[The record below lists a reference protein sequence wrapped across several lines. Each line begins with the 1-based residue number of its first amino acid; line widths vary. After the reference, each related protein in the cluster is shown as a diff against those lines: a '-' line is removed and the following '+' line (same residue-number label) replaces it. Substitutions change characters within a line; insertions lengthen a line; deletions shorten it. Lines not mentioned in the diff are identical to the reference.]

1 VARSYRARALAVL
14 RENEAA
20 LTALYTGLARDVAAI
35 VQRRADADGAVPRQA
50 TFEIQQQAGD
60 LVRRLF
66 LGRTGRGEWAPFD
79 TVGSGAVI
87 PLSPYMRQL
96 WSAIR
101 QAMRIPVEQSAAIL
115 ERRLPLDVL
124 TIMRAADVNPFAAA
138 KKQVAE
144 MVWGKDEG
152 GRRKAE
158 VKTTIARGPSS
169 FTLHPSSLVAEQLFR
184 PNPLAAYEPAH
195 TWVDPNGHRLSDR
208 VWNTAGNTR
217 QRLDA
222 YLEQAIREGRGAL
235 QMSRELEQFLIPG
248 RGLRTSKPYGAN
260 ASFDGMRLARTE
272 ISRAAQEA
280 HRMAATMNPFVSGM
294 KWNLSARHPRYD
306 ICDELARGG
315 PAGGGVYSVEAYPS
329 RPHPNCICFSTSVQ
343 IANPGAI
350 LDELQADIRA
360 TRPRFVHLIGPLLTT
375 QFVAL
380 LLGQDLQSALLAT
393 AGVALLQ
400 RRG

>member
-1 VARSYRARALAVL
+1 MARSYRARALAVL

-20 LTALYTGLARDVAAI
+20 MTAPYTGLARDVAAI
-35 VQRRADADGAVPRQA
+35 VQRRADADGNVPRQV

-60 LVRRLF
+60 LVHQIF

-79 TVGSGAVI
+79 TVGNGAVI

-96 WSAIR
+96 WGAIR
-101 QAMRIPVEQSAAIL
+101 AAVRIPVEQSAAIL

-124 TIMRAADVNPFAAA
+124 TVMRAADVNPFAAA
-138 KKQVAE
+138 KQQ
-144 MVWGKDEG
+144 
-152 GRRKAE
+152 
-158 VKTTIARGPSS
+158 
-169 FTLHPSSLVAEQLFR
+169 VAEQLFR
-184 PNPLAAYEPAH
+184 PNPLATYDAPH
-195 TWVDPNGHRLSDR
+195 TWVDPNGYRLSDR
-208 VWNTAGNTR
+208 VWNTAASTR

-248 RGLRTSKPYGAN
+248 RALGAPVRTSAPYGAN

-272 ISRAAQEA
+272 IGRAAQEA
-280 HRMAATMNPFVSGM
+280 QRMAASMNPFVSGM
-294 KWNLSARHPRYD
+294 KWNLSARHPRVD
-306 ICDELARGG
+306 ICDDLARGG
-315 PAGGGVYSVEAYPS
+315 PAGDGVYSVEAYPE
-329 RPHPNCICFSTSVQ
+329 RPHPSCLCFSSNVQ
-343 IANPGAI
+343 IANPDAI

-360 TRPRFVHLIGPLLTT
+360 TRPRFVHLIGPLLAT